1 MDFVLG
7 IDLGGTNVAAG
18 LVDKEGKLLG
28 EASIPTPQG
37 AGAVADAIV
46 QAAQKVA
53 EKMADVAR
61 RKQVLCVTHL
71 PQIAAMADTHFVI
84 EKQVA
89 DNRSITRI
97 RELEERESV
106 EELARMLGGD
116 AITENALKN
125 AEEMKELAGKTK

>member
-1 MDFVLG
+1 M
-7 IDLGGTNVAAG
+7 
-18 LVDKEGKLLG
+18 
-28 EASIPTPQG
+28 
-37 AGAVADAIV
+37 
-46 QAAQKVA
+46 
-53 EKMADVAR
+53 
-61 RKQVLCVTHL
+61 
-71 PQIAAMADTHFVI
+71 
-84 EKQVA
+84 A